1 MMRIVTVLIAVL
13 FAASTSTLAAA
24 KSKHMT
30 KHHHAAAKV
39 EAAPADPNAGSI
51 KLFHDFFTHQ

>member
-1 MMRIVTVLIAVL
+1 MRIVTVLIAVL

-51 KLFHDFFTHQ
+51 KLFHDFFIH